1 MHQVI
6 IYTILFYYPPQ
17 VLMNILSLRINIS
30 ESLAF
35 GRLHPQLQPNTLL
48 VDGKLVLMIFFCGLA
63 QL

>member
-1 MHQVI
+1 MPEVI
-6 IYTILFYYPPQ
+6 LYTILFYYPPQ

-48 VDGKLVLMIFFCGLA
+48 VDGELFLMIFFL
-63 QL
+63 